1 MANNLF
7 TLGLDIT
14 ATQNRMS
21 KQLKQIAKSLSDSNT
36 VRVTGSL
43 DTTKSQNLI
52 QQQLNSISKNLK
64 INIGNVNIDTSAIK
78 QQQQAINQQL
88 KSGINATGVKVPF
101 NLICQMLMRL
111 RLKSIK
117 SLLTSPIIKV
127 S

>member
-21 KQLKQIAKSLSDSNT
+21 KQLKQIAKNLSDSNT

-64 INIGNVNIDTSAIK
+64 NQYWECQYRHFRYQTATASYKSAVKIWY
-78 QQQQAINQQL
+78 QCNRC
-88 KSGINATGVKVPF
+88 KSTF
-101 NLICQMLMRL
+101 
-111 RLKSIK
+111 SI
-117 SLLTSPIIKV
+117 
-127 S
+127 

>member
-88 KSGINATGVKVPF
+88 KSGINATGV
-101 NLICQMLMRL
+101 
-111 RLKSIK
+111 
-117 SLLTSPIIKV
+117 
-127 S
+127 